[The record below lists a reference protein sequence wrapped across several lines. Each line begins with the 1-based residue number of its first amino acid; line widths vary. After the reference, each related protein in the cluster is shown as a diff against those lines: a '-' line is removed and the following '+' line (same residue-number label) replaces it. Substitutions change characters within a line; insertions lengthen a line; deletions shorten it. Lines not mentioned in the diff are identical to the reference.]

1 MQTPKEVAPDLKIK
15 PGVLPLSIPTVHSYQ
30 IASNTALYCLCPPL
44 YCELITEL
52 IVAPI
57 SLPDD
62 QQTFSELMSGVNQR
76 AIRRVEE

>member
-52 IVAPI
+52 I

-62 QQTFSELMSGVNQR
+62 QQTFSELVSEVNQR